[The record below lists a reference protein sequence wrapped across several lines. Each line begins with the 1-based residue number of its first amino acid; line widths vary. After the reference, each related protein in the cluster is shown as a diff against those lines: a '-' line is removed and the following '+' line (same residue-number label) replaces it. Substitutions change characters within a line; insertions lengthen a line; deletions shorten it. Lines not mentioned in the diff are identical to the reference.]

1 MKRLAM
7 FGLLLAGLAPM
18 AAIAQTPAS
27 DAKPSEIQQ
36 PPSSGPALSDMRPVA
51 VGDHWTY
58 LSRDNLTGDL
68 TGEFTQT
75 VTDVGNTDVSVSVK
89 VLGAALPAFCV
100 FDRLWNVKS
109 TNVAKFEPNDGTG
122 VNNTMKVNDSWNAKA
137 SDIRASRTLW
147 KRVETSKV
155 IGEESVTTDAG
166 TFNAIKYETVVNI
179 RGAVDPAQKATV
191 TTTTWWVPEINHW
204 VKRSEKTFRD
214 KQVKSNW
221 TIELTDY
228 GRS

>member
-1 MKRLAM
+1 MQSMAM
-7 FGLLLAGLAPM
+7 FGMLLAGLFPM
-18 AAIAQTPAS
+18 VAIAQTPAS

-36 PPSSGPALSDMRPVA
+36 PPSPDPAASDMRPVA

-68 TGEFTQT
+68 IGEFTQT

-89 VLGAALPAFCV
+89 WLGQGIPSYSV
-100 FDRLWNVKS
+100 FDQLWNVKS
-109 TNVAKFEPNDGTG
+109 TNIAKFEPNDGTG
-122 VNNTMKVNDSWNAKA
+122 VNSTMKISDSWNSKA
-137 SDIRASRTLW
+137 SDIRSSQTLW
-147 KRVETSKV
+147 KRAETSKV
-155 IGEESVTTDAG
+155 IGQESVTTSAG
-166 TFNAIKYETVVNI
+166 TFNAIKYETVINI
-179 RGAVDPAQKATV
+179 RGAIDPSQKATV

-204 VKRSEKTFRD
+204 VKRSEKTFKD

-221 TIELTDY
+221 TVELTDF